1 MKKSFLFYHQKQ
13 EHVKLAKH
21 SCDFSWNHVVGSDE
35 TKVEVFDNKL
45 SGCLVLCRWRTQTQT
60 GERQNRFKV
69 NLKENK
75 GT

>member
-35 TKVEVFDNKL
+35 TKVEVSSL
-45 SGCLVLCRWRTQTQT
+45 GCHLNVVW
-60 GERQNRFKV
+60 
-69 NLKENK
+69 NLNVQMTHSRKPTSEA
-75 GT
+75 